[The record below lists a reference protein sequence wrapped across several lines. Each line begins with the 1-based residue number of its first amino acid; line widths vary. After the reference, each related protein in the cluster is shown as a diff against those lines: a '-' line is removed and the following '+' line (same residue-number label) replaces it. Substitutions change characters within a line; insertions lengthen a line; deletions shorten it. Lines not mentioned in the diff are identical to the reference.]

1 MSVQDTRKQFL
12 PENYPD
18 PHNSHQIKLE
28 TAYRQMVELKVKSDN
43 DTFSIS

>member
-1 MSVQDTRKQFL
+1 MSVQDTREHFL
-12 PENYPD
+12 PENYSD
-18 PHNSHQIKLE
+18 PHNSNQIKLK